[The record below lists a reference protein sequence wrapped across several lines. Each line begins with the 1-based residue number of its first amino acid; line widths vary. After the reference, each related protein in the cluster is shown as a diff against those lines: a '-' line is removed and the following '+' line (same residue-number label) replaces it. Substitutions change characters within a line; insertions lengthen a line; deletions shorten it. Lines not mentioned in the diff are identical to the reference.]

1 VLRGRS
7 RVLLI
12 GIVAIVATACSS
24 GSNKSAP
31 PPVQSKLVPVS
42 QIRRANVVV
51 VPANAEVQEALDGS
65 PTVDS
70 YARIT
75 DLKADNSVRCAVAA
89 GGFVV
94 QQGSVGVDIATP
106 LAQTLG
112 AQLNARVHD
121 LKQPEADG
129 HIQFAPGANTD
140 NINAVRAA
148 LAADPLDVSGYR
160 EGQRSFDFNVRKA
173 ATLKQL
179 QRRFASFAGVNAV
192 TIHPDESPLLTAKNQ
207 SPPTNCPTP

>member
-1 VLRGRS
+1 MVVAS
-7 RVLLI
+7 
-12 GIVAIVATACSS
+12 VAIVATACSS
-24 GSNKSAP
+24 GSNKSTP
-31 PPVQSKLVPVS
+31 PPAQSKLVPVS

-51 VPANAEVQEALDGS
+51 VPANAEVQAALDAS
-65 PTVDS
+65 PVVQN

-75 DLKADNSVRCAVAA
+75 DLKASNSVRCAVAG

-94 QQGSVGVDIATP
+94 QQASVGVDIATP

-112 AQLNARVHD
+112 AQQHALVHD

-129 HIQFAPGANTD
+129 HVQFAPDANTD

-148 LAADPLDVSGYR
+148 LAADPLDVSGYK

-179 QRRFASFAGVNAV
+179 QRRFTSFAGVDAV
-192 TIHPDESPLLTAKNQ
+192 KIYPEESPLLTAKNQ
-207 SPPTNCPTP
+207 SPPTNCSTP